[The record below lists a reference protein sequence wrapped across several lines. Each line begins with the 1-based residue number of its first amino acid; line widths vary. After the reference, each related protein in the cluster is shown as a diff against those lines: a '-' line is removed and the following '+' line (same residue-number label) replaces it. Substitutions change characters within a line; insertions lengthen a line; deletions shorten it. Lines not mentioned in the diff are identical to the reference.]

1 MFGYKND
8 KLIEKLRLG
17 LCLFY
22 LKCIWS
28 CYIKVKFL
36 LFYGSRL
43 YKVGSN

>member
-28 CYIKVKFL
+28 EL
-36 LFYGSRL
+36 L
-43 YKVGSN
+43 YKS